1 MIQEEASYGYTHKI
15 HRHITVYHLHANA
28 ERQKKQD
35 QNIHDS
41 QPCLIFFIPMQ
52 NTHITIY
59 NRTQEYCNI
68 NPVKLLPMINILRIN
83 KKYPPA
89 KHCYNLKYRMKYQY
103 RYRKPLFFHLSICI
117 CSSYTYTRRC
127 TKLNHFCK
135 SMNSDKRCRCT
146 VCFLPMYSQT
156 LAMKTIRHTI
166 MISCFFFSGIRRF
179 VITSANVI
187 IRINTVIETV
197 IVYKSIISTYLF
209 S

>member
-1 MIQEEASYGYTHKI
+1 MIQEEGSYGYTHKI

-103 RYRKPLFFHLSICI
+103 RYRKPLFSIFPYAFAAVI
-117 CSSYTYTRRC
+117 PIQGDAQ
-127 TKLNHFCK
+127 
-135 SMNSDKRCRCT
+135 NST
-146 VCFLPMYSQT
+146 TF
-156 LAMKTIRHTI
+156 
-166 MISCFFFSGIRRF
+166 
-179 VITSANVI
+179 AN
-187 IRINTVIETV
+187 R
-197 IVYKSIISTYLF
+197 
-209 S
+209 